1 MKNRSNRREGLL
13 QSLKL
18 DIKGGLVRDGI
29 IPTLEKLGYELTQF
43 TLTGHCR
50 TFLFEFPGSHLVAE
64 EPVEHQVIY
73 ECSDLKA
80 AIVSDLPAYFEKN
93 PANSLHFKIDV
104 SLRAAVQSTYEE
116 ALRQPKRTIGK
127 LFLVIEQISEITPT
141 ELSDGQCFTVD
152 EVRDGKVVIEGGREG
167 ERALV
172 AVRTVDC
179 PWPDY
184 RCDMGRVNIVLAAVK
199 AMQDVTGSIR
209 QLYECSCFVSSEEEA
224 VYIRNC
230 TTTTSATGSTTS
242 PLTPDE
248 LEDRASRIR
257 AMLGNMMK
265 DSELSAEELFDSM
278 VLGETMDDDY
288 LRFWYLRLWQAL
300 DDANKHLGQPQL
312 WNKGSVIAGNRTPK
326 EHRIYRKNIA
336 HWYTGR
342 IDHAYLSDLQCI
354 AMKLLRRK
362 YGANAQSGGNLK

>member
-1 MKNRSNRREGLL
+1 MTNGRNRREGLL
-13 QSLKL
+13 QSLKPK
-18 DIKGGLVRDGI
+18 IKGGLMRDGI
-29 IPTLEKLGYELTQF
+29 NPTLEKFGYESTQF
-43 TLTGHCR
+43 KVTGHCR

-64 EPVEHQVIY
+64 EPVRHQVIY

-80 AIVSDLPAYFEKN
+80 AVVSDLPAYFEKS

-116 ALRQPKRTIGK
+116 ALRQPTIGK

-152 EVRDGKVVIEGGREG
+152 EVRDGKVVIPGGREG

-209 QLYECSCFVSSEEEA
+209 QLYEFSCFVSSEEKA

-230 TTTTSATGSTTS
+230 TTTTRATGSTTS
-242 PLTPDE
+242 PLTPDA

-265 DSELSAEELFDSM
+265 DSELSAKELFDSV
-278 VLGETMDDDY
+278 VLDETMDDDY
-288 LRFWYLRLWQAL
+288 LRLWYLRLWQAL
-300 DDANKHLGQPQL
+300 GDAGKHLGQPQL
-312 WNKGSVIAGNRTPK
+312 WNKGPMIAGNRTPK
-326 EHRIYRKNIA
+326 ELRCYRKDIA

-342 IDHAYLSDLQCI
+342 IDHAYLSDLQYT
-354 AMKLLRRK
+354 AMELLRRK
-362 YGANAQSGGNLK
+362 YGGNTQPGGNLK

>member
-1 MKNRSNRREGLL
+1 MNNKSNRREGLL
-13 QSLKL
+13 QSFKQ
-18 DIKGGLVRDGI
+18 DITGGLTRDGI
-29 IPTLEKLGYELTQF
+29 NPALEKMGCESTQF
-43 TLTGHCR
+43 TITGHCR
-50 TFLFEFPGSHLVAE
+50 TILFEFPGSHLVAE
-64 EPVEHQVIY
+64 GPVEHQVIY
-73 ECSDLKA
+73 DCNDLKA
-80 AIVSDLPAYFEKN
+80 AVVSDLPAYFEKN

-116 ALRQPKRTIGK
+116 ALRQSKRMIGK
-127 LFLVIEQISEITPT
+127 LFLVIEQISEIPPT

-152 EVRDGKVVIEGGREG
+152 EVRNGEIVIEGGREG

-209 QLYECSCFVSSEEEA
+209 QLYECSCFVSCEEEA
-224 VYIRNC
+224 VYICNF

-242 PLTPDE
+242 PLTPDALKDRVSRTRVM
-248 LEDRASRIR
+248 LE
-257 AMLGNMMK
+257 NMMK
-265 DSELSAEELFDSM
+265 DSELSAKELFDSV
-278 VLGETMDDDY
+278 VLDETMDDDY
-288 LRFWYLRLWQAL
+288 LRLWYLRLWQAL
-300 DDANKHLGQPQL
+300 GDAGKHLGQPQL
-312 WNKGSVIAGNRTPK
+312 WNKGPVIAGNRTPK
-326 EHRIYRKNIA
+326 ELRCYRKDIA

-342 IDHAYLSDLQCI
+342 IDHAYLSDLQYT

-362 YGANAQSGGNLK
+362 YGGNAQLGGNLK